1 MTYICYSISAP
12 ETFSTEQMLQIARY
26 AHQTAHALGFQRV
39 EPLFA
44 LEPED
49 VQQLLEPTQEKVV
62 DLVSFSRWVELLSL
76 PMSYELYAI
85 RRSAKYQYI
94 GNEDGVLESVAWV
107 YPQRLVGFHA
117 VSGRGCTEL
126 SVVFAQYPADIHA
139 LDSRLTVGWWA
150 DNEVHVEDAPMYGV
164 EHLVQCHLRH
174 VLLLRALRQRF
185 SALQVQVKDPT
196 GYWKSGSVPAVLRWA
211 RRLVCHSFW
220 QERAQKAA
228 FRGKRPYSP
237 ERTVAA
243 VAPERP
249 VLRELLSCN

>member
-85 RRSAKYQYI
+85 RRSAKYQYSATKTGCWRASPGSI
-94 GNEDGVLESVAWV
+94 
-107 YPQRLVGFHA
+107 P
-117 VSGRGCTEL
+117 SGWLAFTPSAAG
-126 SVVFAQYPADIHA
+126 
-139 LDSRLTVGWWA
+139 
-150 DNEVHVEDAPMYGV
+150 DAPS
-164 EHLVQCHLRH
+164 C
-174 VLLLRALRQRF
+174 
-185 SALQVQVKDPT
+185 
-196 GYWKSGSVPAVLRWA
+196 RWSSRSTPLTYTRWIA
-211 RRLVCHSFW
+211 D
-220 QERAQKAA
+220 
-228 FRGKRPYSP
+228 
-237 ERTVAA
+237 
-243 VAPERP
+243 
-249 VLRELLSCN
+249 